1 MAATDTLLQIPTL
14 LYSQPVSSTASLTGK
29 YALKNTSSFVT
40 TTTPAAIL
48 IHNVS
53 NQRCVASIPA
63 TSGASF
69 TAPAI
74 FVALP
79 NQDTVDSGS
88 DDDHPISG
96 HLVSASGSSIHI
108 WNINSTLIACKVPE
122 KTKKLDSR
130 VHAISVVHPSDD
142 AEKVIVVVLESGQVH
157 VLSFNLD
164 HTLALW
170 DSAMPKVPLSTS
182 TVVYSSANGPS
193 SDIDHTSI
201 VQVVKHV
208 IAKGSRLTYT
218 CRVLIMT
225 QSNGKHVVTLTNE
238 FILGL
243 PTIAA
248 NAEFAFDSSSTH
260 LAVVATTGV
269 AFTFDL
275 SSDSKQPSTMTINM
289 MARMDSQKMPGAPAF
304 GRVSIAILSEHHIA
318 ILSQKG
324 QLDTVSIWETK
335 YGSLQT
341 EANLNEVD
349 TETSMR
355 GTRVLSLAICDTPA
369 IGKAMI
375 ALVSNSS
382 SSIVSTTAYILP
394 YHCAP
399 VTLLSA
405 IGRCSNAPE
414 FKDHGRP
421 HLVTPLATI
430 VATLPPTTYGKIGS
444 KSNRSGDVRLDDW
457 VSQVKSKEASS
468 AQFLIKLADKK
479 QTPTASIFHDVF
491 SQWIANT
498 NESENLM
505 DVSGRLAMLPSGGL
519 SHAAVTIIANRCFED
534 PSKFWP
540 RTVVEQL
547 IVSGALTSQSVGG
560 EGLIPALI
568 LKLDYDLIDQALRRV
583 CDISEIEYVH
593 LLRNICATDPATSSK
608 RLAAMEAFMKRRKAN
623 KKRSKT
629 GTDQDTVTSD
639 PSMEVTTTTPNARS
653 NATPLAITK
662 GQRYFFK
669 GVFLAARNDLRMVKA
684 LRSLGVQELEVLVV
698 FLSQILCPEFSADL
712 DVESDQFPL
721 WWLWTDD
728 SKKEQKAYDQWL
740 MAVDALALLI
750 DSNLSTLIL
759 STEISPQ
766 IEHLQSIV
774 KRDLRLLQLYESRLR
789 GPLTGL
795 SQERSSHEHSSSMLP
810 DNNPMNTL
818 TDEQN
823 IKGSERIHGARW
835 KRLLDHVQ
843 SGTGDYSVEVLK
855 LQY

>member
-130 VHAISVVHPSDD
+130 AKS
-142 AEKVIVVVLESGQVH
+142 H

-382 SSIVSTTAYILP
+382 SSIIMVAHT
-394 YHCAP
+394 
-399 VTLLSA
+399 
-405 IGRCSNAPE
+405 
-414 FKDHGRP
+414 
-421 HLVTPLATI
+421 LVTPLATI

>member
-53 NQRCVASIPA
+53 IKPTLCRIHPSDIW
-63 TSGASF
+63 ASF

-79 NQDTVDSGS
+79 NQDTADSGS

-142 AEKVIVVVLESGQVH
+142 AEKVIVVVLESGQAH

-275 SSDSKQPSTMTINM
+275 SSDLKQPSTMTINM

-355 GTRVLSLAICDTPA
+355 GTRVLSLAICDTLPSE
-369 IGKAMI
+369 
-375 ALVSNSS
+375 SND
-382 SSIVSTTAYILP
+382 
-394 YHCAP
+394 
-399 VTLLSA
+399 
-405 IGRCSNAPE
+405 CSC
-414 FKDHGRP
+414 FKLKLKHYHGRP

-498 NESENLM
+498 NEFENLM

-662 GQRYFFK
+662 
-669 GVFLAARNDLRMVKA
+669 
-684 LRSLGVQELEVLVV
+684 
-698 FLSQILCPEFSADL
+698 
-712 DVESDQFPL
+712 
-721 WWLWTDD
+721 
-728 SKKEQKAYDQWL
+728 
-740 MAVDALALLI
+740 
-750 DSNLSTLIL
+750 
-759 STEISPQ
+759 EISPQ

-810 DNNPMNTL
+810 DNNSMNTL

>member
-79 NQDTVDSGS
+79 NQDTADSGS

-142 AEKVIVVVLESGQVH
+142 AEKVIVVVLESGQAH

-275 SSDSKQPSTMTINM
+275 SSDLKQPSTMTINM

-318 ILSQKG
+318 ILSQK
-324 QLDTVSIWETK
+324 
-335 YGSLQT
+335 
-341 EANLNEVD
+341 D

-421 HLVTPLATI
+421 HLITPLATI

-444 KSNRSGDVRLDDW
+444 KSNKSGDVRLDDW

-498 NESENLM
+498 NEFENLM

-629 GTDQDTVTSD
+629 
-639 PSMEVTTTTPNARS
+639 
-653 NATPLAITK
+653 AITK

-810 DNNPMNTL
+810 DNNSMNTL